1 MKTGS
6 YRVRVRRQ
14 GGEKGTFTIAGSFLG
29 CPLFQRPGDPDR
41 RPGSAK
47 PVNVGKAYED
57 GLDPEAGDS
66 WIFRATRRASR

>member
-47 PVNVGKAYED
+47 PVNV
-57 GLDPEAGDS
+57 AGA
-66 WIFRATRRASR
+66 R